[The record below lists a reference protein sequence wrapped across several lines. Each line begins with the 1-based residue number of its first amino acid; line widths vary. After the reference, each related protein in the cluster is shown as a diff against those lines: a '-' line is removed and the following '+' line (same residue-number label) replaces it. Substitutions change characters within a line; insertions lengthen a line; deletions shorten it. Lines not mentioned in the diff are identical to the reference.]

1 MTNHCKRIVPPM
13 RLKSALAV
21 ILPALSLVTV
31 VSSAYAQLVKLPPQT
46 LYPEQYRALS
56 TAERQLYV
64 AGALDAIRGV
74 NPQTREMFNQ
84 CLPGITLAE
93 VTQLVD
99 RGLSTLEPVARS
111 TVPVAVHN
119 SLLAECER
127 RGFRPVG

>member
-1 MTNHCKRIVPPM
+1 M

>member
-1 MTNHCKRIVPPM
+1 M

-46 LYPEQYRALS
+46 LYPERYRALS

-84 CLPGITLAE
+84 CLPGMTLAE